1 MTKPSARVAG
11 VAGAAGAALVILAGL
26 GGTAIAQAPARN
38 APPARPTAP
47 AAAPAAAP
55 ATAAPSAAPPVR
67 PGEAVRQGSDKG
79 GEVIA
84 RVAGRDVTADEIR
97 AVVESLDARQQ
108 AALARDPGLLS
119 QTVRSMLANRLVLKE
134 ALDKKWEQ
142 QPAVAARVERAR
154 ENAIVESYLQSVT
167 VPPVDFPSEADI
179 KAAYEANA
187 SAFLLPRR
195 FQLAQVFVA
204 VEKGADQATED
215 KARKKLDDVMK
226 KLKAPGA
233 DFAAV
238 AKAESDDKESLDKGG
253 EIGWLAE
260 AQLRP
265 EIRGQ
270 VVGLAKGAISEPVR
284 LDDGWHVLRL
294 IDTRPSESRPLAEVR
309 DALVQRLREERAEA
323 NRRAFVTELLRK
335 SPPAINELAL
345 SKLLDG
351 IPAEPR

>member
-1 MTKPSARVAG
+1 MTKTSAG
-11 VAGAAGAALVILAGL
+11 VAGAALVILAGL
-26 GGTAIAQAPARN
+26 GGAAIAQTPART
-38 APPARPTAP
+38 APPARPAAPAP
-47 AAAPAAAP
+47 AAAPAAP
-55 ATAAPSAAPPVR
+55 AAAAASTATPPGRGDAA
-67 PGEAVRQGSDKG
+67 RQGS
-79 GEVIA
+79 EVIA
-84 RVAGRDVTADEIR
+84 RVAGRDVTVDEIR

-142 QPAVAARVERAR
+142 QPTVAARVERAR

-167 VPPVDFPSEADI
+167 VPPADFPGEADI

-204 VEKGADQATED
+204 VEKDSDKATED
-215 KARKKLDDVMK
+215 KARKKLDDVMR

-238 AKAESDDKESLDKGG
+238 ARAESDDKESLDKGG
-253 EIGWLAE
+253 EIGWLTE

-270 VVGLAKGAISEPVR
+270 IAGLAKGAISEPVR

-294 IDTRPSESRPLAEVR
+294 VDTKPSESRPLAEVR
-309 DALVQRLREERAEA
+309 DVLVQRLREERVEA

-345 SKLLDG
+345 SRLLDG
-351 IPAEPR
+351 VPTDPR